1 MGLSQVLQSTNFTD
15 PLIPENTHNP
25 QLTALPISTL
35 TTLISFQDYISLCT
49 TNQYYS
55 RCSSACNNH
64 QNSTYPVSLFPNGHV
79 KVAVSDWMYKDRYQW
94 DRKEVGI
101 TVGTMLQMPQ
111 EQHLGYRGTV
121 FSNFYPLIQNLI
133 FFFSFWEWSRWYFQD
148 SRFIPSR
155 ERKRIKKRQ
164 NKIIHLT
171 MNSEHD

>member
-101 TVGTMLQMPQ
+101 TVGTMLRMPQ

-133 FFFSFWEWSRWYFQD
+133 FFFFLLRVEQMVLSRQ
-148 SRFIPSR
+148 
-155 ERKRIKKRQ
+155 
-164 NKIIHLT
+164 
-171 MNSEHD
+171 